1 MKLGISKS
9 LKRFKDELKNRIE
22 RGKTMKLS
30 EAKPGT
36 LVRVDSIEASEL
48 KTRLMSMGMVKG
60 TKVKVLRT
68 GPMGDPLVVFVRSFK
83 MAIRLQDAEKI
94 NVTEVA

>member
-1 MKLGISKS
+1 
-9 LKRFKDELKNRIE
+9 
-22 RGKTMKLS
+22 MKLS

-36 LVRVDSIEASEL
+36 MVRIDGIDASEL

-68 GPMGDPLVVFVRSFK
+68 GPMGDPLAVLVRSFK
-83 MAIRLQDAEKI
+83 MAIRLSDAEKI
-94 NVTEVA
+94 SVTEIA